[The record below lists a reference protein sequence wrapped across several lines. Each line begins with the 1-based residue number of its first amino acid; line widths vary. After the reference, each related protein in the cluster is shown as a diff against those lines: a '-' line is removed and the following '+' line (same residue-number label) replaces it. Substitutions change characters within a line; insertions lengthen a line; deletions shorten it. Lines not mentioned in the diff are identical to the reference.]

1 MWVGIYTA
9 VLIRRCRKFQAM
21 CTATTVPTLVAAFSN
36 DRLGLC
42 ANVRELSE
50 SEEFEVAVVDAF
62 SGDVVVSRSFSTKEI
77 AVKTAETLVDFG
89 SLQGE

>member
-1 MWVGIYTA
+1 
-9 VLIRRCRKFQAM
+9 M
-21 CTATTVPTLVAAFSN
+21 CTASTLPTLVAAFTN
-36 DRLGLC
+36 DRLGLH

-62 SGDVVVSRSFSTKEI
+62 SGDVIVSRSFSTKEV
-77 AVKTAETLVDFG
+77 AVKTAQTLIDIG

>member
-1 MWVGIYTA
+1 
-9 VLIRRCRKFQAM
+9 M
-21 CTATTVPTLVAAFSN
+21 CLTTTIPTLLAAFTS

-62 SGDVVVSRSFSTKEI
+62 SWDVVVSRSFSTKEV
-77 AVKTAETLVDFG
+77 AVKTAQTLIDIG